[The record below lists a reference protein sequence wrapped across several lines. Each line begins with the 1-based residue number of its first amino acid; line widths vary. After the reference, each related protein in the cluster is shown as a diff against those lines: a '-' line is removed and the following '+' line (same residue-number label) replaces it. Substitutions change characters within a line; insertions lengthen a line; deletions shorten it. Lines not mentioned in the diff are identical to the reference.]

1 MNLFGCFFI
10 GNRKKILRE
19 YLYIAIE
26 NSLEEIAKKAEAAE
40 AFEKYKKKTKS
51 PKKGKTDEACKALQ

>member
-26 NSLEEIAKKAEAAE
+26 NSLEEIAKKAEA
-40 AFEKYKKKTKS
+40 FEKYKKRPKA
-51 PKKGKTDEACKALQ
+51 PKKGKPMRPAKLSNSTM